1 MADEVELSIQGEV
14 AFVRLRRP
22 EQLNAMRGIMF
33 DQLRKV
39 AQKLEDHPPQFVVL
53 VGEGQHFCA
62 GLDRDPTDPLLAMFQ
77 QHARQRDAN
86 GAQQLLSR
94 LRLSFDALAR
104 VNCPVIAAVEGK
116 CHGVGLELAL
126 VADLRVV
133 AENASL
139 RYDDGR
145 YGVLPGLGGLV
156 RGMRWLGPAR
166 MNEAVLTSTPIP
178 VQEARQL
185 GLINRISSSGGAL
198 SSALELVQ
206 EMRKV
211 APMTR
216 KQTLLALRAIAKPS
230 QEQLENE
237 VGAAVRTWIAAEWPS
252 ALQAVKEGREPS
264 W

>member
-33 DQLRKV
+33 DQLRKL
-39 AQKLEDHPPQFVVL
+39 AQRLEDNPPQFVVL
-53 VGEGQHFCA
+53 VGEGSHFCA

-77 QHARQRDAN
+77 QMARQRDAN

-104 VNCPVIAAVEGK
+104 VNCPVIAAIEGK
-116 CHGVGLELAL
+116 CHGVGLELAM
-126 VADLRVV
+126 VADLRVA
-133 AENASL
+133 AEDVSL
-139 RYDDGR
+139 CYDDGR

-166 MNEAVLTSTPIP
+166 LTEAVLTAVPLP
-178 VQEARQL
+178 LQEARQL
-185 GLINRISSSGGAL
+185 GLVNRITPKGAAL
-198 SSALELVQ
+198 SGALELVH
-206 EMRKV
+206 EMRRTG
-211 APMTR
+211 PLTR